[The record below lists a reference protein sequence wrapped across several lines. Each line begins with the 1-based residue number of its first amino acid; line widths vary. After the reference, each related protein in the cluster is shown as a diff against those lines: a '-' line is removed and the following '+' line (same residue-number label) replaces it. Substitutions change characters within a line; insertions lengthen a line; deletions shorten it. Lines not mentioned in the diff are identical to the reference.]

1 MRDQPWKLFY
11 AFHTLYE
18 TYAALINIFKPAV
31 FGEVLGDISVRWQSS
46 LGCAQLSL
54 ALVTLLFIGDTANRA
69 GAKASIVALNFH
81 ILVTGR
87 MVLGHVAGT
96 DPIKPI
102 MFYSHVVLCA
112 FFALHI
118 AVAWPKQKIG

>member
-1 MRDQPWKLFY
+1 MATQWPLFFG
-11 AFHTLYE
+11 FHTLYE
-18 TYAALINIFKPAV
+18 SYAALINIFKPAV
-31 FGEVLGDISVRWQSS
+31 FGEALGETSVRWQSS

-69 GAKASIVALNFH
+69 GAKASLIALNFH
-81 ILVTGR
+81 VLVTGK
-87 MVLGHVAGT
+87 MALGHVAGT
-96 DPIKPI
+96 APIKPK

-112 FFALHI
+112 FFARHI